1 MTTKLS
7 TLTEIE
13 QEIVYPDTD
22 GLPRAHSPLLNLD
35 LRWEEGRLRF
45 YDPVSGR
52 WLENNAESLA
62 RAEVAE
68 ARVEATEALAK
79 SEREARIA
87 AESRVAEMEAE
98 LRRLRGE

>member
-1 MTTKLS
+1 MEGEYRRFEMIS
-7 TLTEIE
+7 D
-13 QEIVYPDTD
+13 PH

-62 RAEVAE
+62 RAEDAE
-68 ARVEATEALAK
+68 ARVEVAEALAE
-79 SEREARIA
+79 SEREARIT
-87 AESRVAEMEAE
+87 AEARMVEMEAE
-98 LRRLRGE
+98 LRRLRGA